1 MYVIIMSLSL
11 QNENVDRC
19 HTSERR
25 QKDLRRPERRTPM
38 KALVA
43 KKFNFVSDLWEAY
56 ITKNKVDLM

>member
-43 KKFNFVSDLWEAY
+43 KKLNFVSDLWEA
-56 ITKNKVDLM
+56 